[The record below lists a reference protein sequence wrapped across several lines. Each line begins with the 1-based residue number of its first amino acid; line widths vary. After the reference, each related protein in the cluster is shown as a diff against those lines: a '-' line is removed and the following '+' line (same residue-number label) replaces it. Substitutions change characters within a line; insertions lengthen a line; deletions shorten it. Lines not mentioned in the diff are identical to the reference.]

1 MGNETREQTHA
12 YAAELRGTPPDEVL
26 AFRMQTTGDFITLE
40 ALLKASG
47 PADGGSARLP
57 ITDGQ
62 VRVNGD
68 TETRRGR
75 KLRAGDEV
83 SLGGQRA
90 RVQGA
95 SAESGPRSDAQ
106 QLPAVDCDDLAGDPA
121 RVR

>member
-83 SLGGQRA
+83 RLGA
-90 RVQGA
+90 ETVRVQQAG
-95 SAESGPRSDAQ
+95 GDAQ
-106 QLPAVDCDDLAGDPA
+106 
-121 RVR
+121 